1 MNHTNNTSDQTEWQ
15 KAYSKVVAKAWSDSD
30 YKNKLLNDP
39 RAALS
44 DMGLEV
50 PTSLN
55 ISVMENST
63 QKMYLVL
70 PTPPTEESLGKE
82 SLTNIAGG
90 TICDNGGRCMCLC

>member
-1 MNHTNNTSDQTEWQ
+1 MSHTNNTYDQTEWQ
-15 KAYSKVVAKAWSDSD
+15 KAYSKVVAKAWSNSD

-50 PTSLN
+50 PTSLE

-63 QKMYLVL
+63 QKMHLVL
-70 PTPPTEESLGKE
+70 PAPPIEEPLDEGSLA
-82 SLTNIAGG
+82 NIAGG
-90 TICDNGGRCMCLC
+90 YCIVCELSCK